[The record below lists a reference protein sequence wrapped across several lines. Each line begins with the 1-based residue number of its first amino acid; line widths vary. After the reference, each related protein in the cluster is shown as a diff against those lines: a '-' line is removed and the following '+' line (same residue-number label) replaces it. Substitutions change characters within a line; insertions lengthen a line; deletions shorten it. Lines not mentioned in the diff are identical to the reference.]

1 MFNVRPPELLIFN
14 NVLIFSKC
22 LKISHKENK
31 DSIISENIHDSDFID
46 TLGNVYKFYQCSL
59 REALNFLR
67 NQPSSFESKE
77 CIISLVEKL
86 IKGDDSEFCKKYLIE
101 DSYSTNIVVT
111 SCPHLKNKFKFLY
124 HLLMYFRSFEC
135 EK

>member
-1 MFNVRPPELLIFN
+1 M
-14 NVLIFSKC
+14 
-22 LKISHKENK
+22 
-31 DSIISENIHDSDFID
+31 
-46 TLGNVYKFYQCSL
+46 

-111 SCPHLKNKFKFLY
+111 SCPHPKNKFKFLY
-124 HLLMYFRSFEC
+124 HLLMYFGSFEC
-135 EK
+135 EKLFEDNNMKKAFVAAGIVNEDNMRLSFNNLMRDIILDLFTWLPISTRKLSR